1 MRTRLGDEAARRVEA
16 WLSHD
21 RGRRDV
27 FAPSGQAE
35 AVEEVGGGRSEYA
48 YDRLGDLTGIA
59 EANGRRIA
67 FEYDEARRLARVVHP
82 DGTSTDYAYADDRL
96 ASIVDRGLVRRFDYD
111 ADGRLTRV
119 RQGNA
124 GASVYRYDARGRVVE
139 ARTSTISTT
148 HTYHPDGQVA
158 SIRQSYDGVAVELRL
173 EYDAAGRLVGLGL
186 TGGGTPIRY
195 AWDGKGRPH
204 TVALG
209 EEPLARFEY
218 PDGTACSRIHLS
230 NGVVAETA
238 ADEVDCRPV
247 HLRIR
252 KDGDLLFER
261 VHAYGPEGQ
270 LISDGVRRYGYD
282 ALDRLTGVEEK
293 GRRWR
298 YLYDAQDNRVRA
310 DGPDG
315 TRGYR
320 YDADDRLVEVAGDD
334 SFGISY
340 DDFGRPVRKEGPTG
354 RWTYRYDD
362 AGLLLEA
369 RHRGRSVARFTYDH
383 KGRLVAMRS
392 VRRSERY
399 LYGPD
404 DQLVAVT
411 DERGTPLRLYVWT
424 PMGLLAEIHGSTD
437 AGDVFFHH
445 QDHRGTRHLVT
456 DEDGGAAARW
466 EYDPFGT
473 PSGPAEKHL
482 PMFGGRVWYREVGL
496 YYFGCRWYD
505 PSLGRFLTPDTYTG
519 RPDDERLLHPCRPAG
534 SQALARSQILA
545 DWLKQPRVRNRYAF
559 CGNDPVGRID
569 PNGHWS
575 FGWTLLSVLG
585 AIWTLPNTLFG
596 LLLEITCLVGEVL
609 RWLVWLVSLGNVSW
623 ETPGFDVAASG
634 RLNAFALV
642 FKGGW
647 LGSFESLLGI
657 TFGNVFFVYGKWDEQ
672 PYSSG
677 PGEVY
682 PPAYDGKV
690 AIPKNE
696 ALYEHEL
703 RHTNQY
709 AWFGPFFH
717 LGLPI
722 FGVYVWDVILHGYQ
736 DAWFERDARDH
747 AGLDHEE
754 PTTTE
759 EPPDTDTS
767 PAPPTTTLPAEGPA
781 PLPPTERLAFEG
793 KAIDEASRAPVANV
807 RVDVC
812 GTQLRLT
819 MKLPTFERPDT
830 RSKQTGSLN
839 EGDYR
844 VFEIARNVGDAD
856 YMRVQSAGL
865 PGGEGWICSRS
876 KNSHY
881 ALLHDSVEK
890 EGAATTNAQGEYNV
904 EVADKRLYRLRFVI
918 ENYFDAESERL
929 SPPRKGVEVELEAAP
944 DSIKESYL
952 IDRIDDFKNFSY
964 VPKKGDLPRYPY
976 ELDDTKKIKL
986 PQAPP
991 RENDCCSFVEGLAVK
1006 AWKDARG
1013 DELSWNTA
1021 KHNRMMITSLAS
1033 TDEFFSPVAE
1043 IVDSGMGVEV
1053 DANELPPPWTVV
1065 QGWRKVNG
1073 KEACEVGNMT
1083 GGHTFFIVDVHEDT
1097 GRVLTLE
1104 STATWHKGEVET
1116 IEHLKMYGPGFRM
1129 LGDIDEFKDFNPG
1142 KDWWKEKNLPTWES
1156 LKEDRPCR
1164 KMARLKVHDQRWVR

>member
-1 MRTRLGDEAARRVEA
+1 M
-16 WLSHD
+16 
-21 RGRRDV
+21 
-27 FAPSGQAE
+27 
-35 AVEEVGGGRSEYA
+35 GGRVPA
-48 YDRLGDLTGIA
+48 
-59 EANGRRIA
+59 
-67 FEYDEARRLARVVHP
+67 VH
-82 DGTSTDYAYADDRL
+82 
-96 ASIVDRGLVRRFDYD
+96 
-111 ADGRLTRV
+111 
-119 RQGNA
+119 
-124 GASVYRYDARGRVVE
+124 
-139 ARTSTISTT
+139 
-148 HTYHPDGQVA
+148 
-158 SIRQSYDGVAVELRL
+158 LR
-173 EYDAAGRLVGLGL
+173 
-186 TGGGTPIRY
+186 
-195 AWDGKGRPH
+195 
-204 TVALG
+204 
-209 EEPLARFEY
+209 
-218 PDGTACSRIHLS
+218 
-230 NGVVAETA
+230 NGVVEETA
-238 ADEVDCRPV
+238 ADEVDRRPV

-261 VHAYGPEGQ
+261 VHAYGPEGR
-270 LISDGVRRYGYD
+270 LISDGVRRYEYD
-282 ALDRLTGVEEK
+282 ALDRLRGVEEK

-298 YLYDAQDNRVRA
+298 YLYDAQDNRLRA

-334 SFGISY
+334 SFKISY
-340 DDFGRPVRKEGPTG
+340 DDFGRPVRRGGPAG
-354 RWTYRYDD
+354 RWAYRYND
-362 AGLLLEA
+362 AGQLLEA
-369 RHRGRSVARFTYDH
+369 RHKGRTVARFTYDH

-392 VRRSERY
+392 ARRSERY

-411 DERGTPLRLYVWT
+411 DERGAPLRLYVWT

-456 DEDGGAAARW
+456 GEDGRVAARW

-482 PMFGGRVWYREVGL
+482 PMFGGRVWYQEVGL

-505 PSLGRFLTPDTYTG
+505 PSLGSFLTPDTYTG

-657 TFGNVFFVYGKWDEQ
+657 TFGNVFFVYGKWDEN
-672 PYSSG
+672 PDYSG

-690 AIPKNE
+690 AILKNE

-754 PTTTE
+754 PTTAE
-759 EPPDTDTS
+759 DPPDTDT
-767 PAPPTTTLPAEGPA
+767 PLTPPTTSPPAENPA
-781 PLPPTERLAFEG
+781 PLPPAERLAFEG
-793 KAIDEASRAPVANV
+793 KAIDKASRDPVANV

-812 GTQLRLT
+812 GTRLRLT
-819 MKLPTFERPDT
+819 MKLRDLRE
-830 RSKQTGSLN
+830 TGRRI
-839 EGDYR
+839 E
-844 VFEIARNVGDAD
+844 AD
-856 YMRVQSAGL
+856 R
-865 PGGEGWICSRS
+865 
-876 KNSHY
+876 
-881 ALLHDSVEK
+881 
-890 EGAATTNAQGEYNV
+890 
-904 EVADKRLYRLRFVI
+904 
-918 ENYFDAESERL
+918 
-929 SPPRKGVEVELEAAP
+929 ELE
-944 DSIKESYL
+944 
-952 IDRIDDFKNFSY
+952 
-964 VPKKGDLPRYPY
+964 
-976 ELDDTKKIKL
+976 
-986 PQAPP
+986 
-991 RENDCCSFVEGLAVK
+991 
-1006 AWKDARG
+1006 
-1013 DELSWNTA
+1013 
-1021 KHNRMMITSLAS
+1021 
-1033 TDEFFSPVAE
+1033 
-1043 IVDSGMGVEV
+1043 
-1053 DANELPPPWTVV
+1053 
-1065 QGWRKVNG
+1065 
-1073 KEACEVGNMT
+1073 
-1083 GGHTFFIVDVHEDT
+1083 
-1097 GRVLTLE
+1097 
-1104 STATWHKGEVET
+1104 
-1116 IEHLKMYGPGFRM
+1116 
-1129 LGDIDEFKDFNPG
+1129 
-1142 KDWWKEKNLPTWES
+1142 
-1156 LKEDRPCR
+1156 
-1164 KMARLKVHDQRWVR
+1164 